1 MEKASK
7 AYQQHFNQITA
18 AFFAAKAKKIIPLL
32 KKIIENLQGKEIEK
46 GKALFTAPNITLQLQ
61 PDAELSHK
69 LKAVQSLLNELT
81 STVKKL

>member
-1 MEKASK
+1 MENARK
-7 AYQQHFNQITA
+7 AYKQHSNRITA
-18 AFFAAKAKKIIPLL
+18 ASFAAKAKKIIPLL
-32 KKIIENLQGKEIEK
+32 KNIIEDLQGKEIEK
-46 GKALFTAPNITLQLQ
+46 LKASFKTPNMTLQLE